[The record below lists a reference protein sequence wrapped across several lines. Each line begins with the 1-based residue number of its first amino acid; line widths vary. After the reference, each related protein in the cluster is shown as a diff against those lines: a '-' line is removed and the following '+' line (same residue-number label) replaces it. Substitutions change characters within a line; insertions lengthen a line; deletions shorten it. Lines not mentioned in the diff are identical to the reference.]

1 MSSHPNEEKK
11 MSHNHDDG
19 VSNTSGNRP
28 FTDVLNVYASRRKVL
43 AGSVAT
49 AVASFFTA
57 PDLLASSLVNF
68 TPVPVAG
75 GDGYMP
81 RVSDDYY
88 MKIILPWGNPLYPG
102 SQETIGIGHDGMW
115 YFPLQYGRGRHN
127 QHGVLVINHEF
138 GDNDIVLGKS
148 VPDSLDDVRA
158 SQYAHGVSVIEIE
171 RRPGKDMHW
180 RTVNE
185 NNLARR
191 IHVNT
196 PVEFSGPVAGSALLQ
211 NAAGN
216 IPMGTVNNCGNGYT
230 PWGTYL
236 TCEEN
241 FNGYFGANG
250 SYTPSTAQGRYGLS
264 SGGFGYGW
272 HLFDER
278 FDLTNPD
285 YANEANRFGW
295 MVEIDPYNPAR
306 APVKRTAMGRF
317 KHEGCALVIGRDGR
331 AVGYM
336 GDDERFDY
344 IYKYVGNENAETVL
358 SRGESPL
365 DNGKLYAARFND
377 DGTGD
382 WLELSIDDPAIQ
394 AAGFSSQAEVLTFA
408 RMAAD
413 AVGATPMD
421 RPEWTTAAPDGYIY
435 CTLTNN
441 SRRTEPNAANPQAP
455 NRSGHIIRWLDS
467 NDHVGLSFIWD
478 IFVIASNTHGTEAS
492 FASPDGLWC
501 DPDGRLFIQTDG
513 SQADGLRDQMLV
525 ADIGTGEIH
534 RLLEGVDGCEVT
546 GIAMTPDRS
555 TLFVNLQHPDPD
567 TGVPRDAT
575 VVLERRNGGVVGS

>member
-1 MSSHPNEEKK
+1 
-11 MSHNHDDG
+11 MSHDHDNG
-19 VSNTSGNRP
+19 VSNPSENRP
-28 FTDVLNVYASRRKVL
+28 FGDVLAVYASRRKVL
-43 AGSVAT
+43 AGGVSA
-49 AVASFFTA
+49 AVASFFSM
-57 PDLLASSLVNF
+57 PELQASSLVNF
-68 TPVPVAG
+68 DPVPVAG
-75 GDGYMP
+75 GNGLMP

-88 MKIILPWGNPLYPG
+88 MKVILPWGDPLYPG
-102 SQETIGIGHDGMW
+102 SEETIGIGHDGMW
-115 YFPLQYGRGRHN
+115 YFPLENGRGRHN

-138 GDNDIVLGKS
+138 GDNAIVIGKD
-148 VPDSLDDVRA
+148 VPVNLEDVRR

-171 RRPGKDMHW
+171 RRPGKNMNW

-185 NNLARR
+185 NRLARR

-196 PVEFSGPVAGSALLQ
+196 PVAFSGPVAGSAFLQ
-211 NAAGN
+211 NPAGN

-250 SYTPSTAQGRYGLS
+250 NYSATGAQARYGLS

-285 YANEANRFGW
+285 YVNEANRFGW
-295 MVEIDPYNPAR
+295 MVEIDPYRPNA

-317 KHEGCALVIGRDGR
+317 KHEGCALVIGKDGR

-344 IYKYVGNENAETVL
+344 IYKYVSNDSADAVVA
-358 SRGESPL
+358 RGESPL
-365 DNGKLYAARFND
+365 DDGRLYVARFND

-394 AAGFSSQAEVLTFA
+394 AAGFSSQAEVLVYA
-408 RMAAD
+408 RLAAD
-413 AVGATPMD
+413 ALGATPMD
-421 RPEWTTAAPDGYIY
+421 RPEWTTIGADGYCY

-441 SRRTEPNAANPQAP
+441 SRRTEANAANPLAP
-455 NRSGHIIRWLDS
+455 NPDGHIIRWLDS
-467 NDHVGLSFIWD
+467 DEYVGDTFVWD
-478 IFVIASNTHGTEAS
+478 IFIIAEDTHGTEES
-492 FASPDGLWC
+492 FADPDGLWA
-501 DPDGRLFIQTDG
+501 DPDGRLFIETDG
-513 SQADGLRDQMLV
+513 GQKDGLENQLLV
-525 ADIGTGEIH
+525 ADITTGEIR
-534 RLLEGVDGCEVT
+534 RLFEGVAGCEIT
-546 GIAMTPDRS
+546 GIAVTPDRS
-555 TLFVNLQHPDPD
+555 TLFCNVQHPDPD
-567 TGVPRDAT
+567 TGIPRDAT
-575 VVLERRNGGVVGS
+575 VVLERKNGGVVGS